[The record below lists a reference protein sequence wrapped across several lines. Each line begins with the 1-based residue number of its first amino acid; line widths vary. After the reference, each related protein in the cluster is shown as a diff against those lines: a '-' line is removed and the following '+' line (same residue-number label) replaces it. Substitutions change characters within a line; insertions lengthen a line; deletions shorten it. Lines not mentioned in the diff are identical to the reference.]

1 MSGTSCCRLR
11 RVIGPDAV
19 DGITVA
25 PMLDGGTPRAASLQ
39 VLAKDHWQVRLYVL
53 GQLQYRC
60 WNNYSAEQLQMQDG
74 R

>member
-1 MSGTSCCRLR
+1 
-11 RVIGPDAV
+11 
-19 DGITVA
+19 
-25 PMLDGGTPRAASLQ
+25 MLDGGTPRAASLQ

-60 WNNYSAEQLQMQDG
+60 WNNYSAGQLQMQDG